1 MAPSPPPPS
10 SPSDE
15 YTTLCDKPGAGI
27 VTERRSRFLA
37 FAHHVTT
44 PDEAKALVA
53 AYRKKYYDARH
64 VCFAYVI
71 GPTGDTYR
79 TNDDGEPSGTAGRP
93 IIGQIRSA
101 ALTDTLVVVVRY
113 FGGVK
118 LGTSGLAEAYRS
130 AAHAAIADAGTVTR
144 VVTRPVTVTLPY
156 TAMNGV
162 MRAAKDMSAQVISQ
176 TYGTHGECRLTLRVR
191 ASAASRLRGLLSRL
205 PGVTDVTD
213 NVTHD
218 PNNVTHDPDDP
229 YNATN
234 APNNITNAPND
245 GTKDPNE

>member
-1 MAPSPPPPS
+1 MAPSPPPSS
-10 SPSDE
+10 SPPDE
-15 YTTLCDKPGAGI
+15 YTTLCDKTGAGI

-130 AAHAAIADAGTVTR
+130 AAHAAIADAGAVTR

-162 MRAAKDMSAQVISQ
+162 MRAAKDMSAKVISQ

-213 NVTHD
+213 DTDDVTND
-218 PNNVTHDPDDP
+218 TDDVM
-229 YNATN
+229 
-234 APNNITNAPND
+234 
-245 GTKDPNE
+245 KDPADIPVVPDE

>member
-1 MAPSPPPPS
+1 MAPPSPSSPPP

-15 YTTLCDKPGAGI
+15 YTTLGDKTGAGV

-44 PDEAKALVA
+44 PDEARALIA
-53 AYRKKYYDARH
+53 SYRKTYYDARH
-64 VCFAYVI
+64 VCYAYVI
-71 GPTGDTYR
+71 GTSGDTYR

-101 ALTDTLVVVVRY
+101 SLTDTLVVVVRY

-144 VVTRPVTVTLPY
+144 VVTLPVTVTLPY
-156 TAMNGV
+156 TAMNSV
-162 MRAAKDMSAQVISQ
+162 MRAAKDMSAKIITQ
-176 TYGTHGECRLTLRVR
+176 TYGSHGDCRLTLHVR
-191 ASAASRLRGLLSRL
+191 AGAASRLRGVLARL
-205 PGVTDVTD
+205 PGVTDITDNPD

-218 PNNVTHDPDDP
+218 PN
-229 YNATN
+229 
-234 APNNITNAPND
+234 
-245 GTKDPNE
+245 E